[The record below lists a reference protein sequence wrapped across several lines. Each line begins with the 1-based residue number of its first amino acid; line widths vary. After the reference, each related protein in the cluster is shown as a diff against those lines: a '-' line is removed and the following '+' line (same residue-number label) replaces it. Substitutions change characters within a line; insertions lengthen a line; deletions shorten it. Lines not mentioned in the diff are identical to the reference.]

1 MALPSGLLLAPA
13 DSARTVGEVY
23 GISLLATLPLLGA
36 AVALF
41 ALRRTSGGARA
52 AICRATVVAL
62 LAMYAG
68 RFLPVHWMVW
78 IVPEGLAAP
87 LVALGRLQISST
99 SAGAATVLPAA
110 AMRSVWGAGG
120 VGAILALYWCGV
132 AFLLFRLV
140 RGRWRLRRLVASATA
155 LDSRRWR
162 TLLAAAGR
170 RAGLDARAIARAR
183 LYTSSAV
190 RVPMTWGA
198 LSRPVIVIPP
208 AAARWEPAQ
217 LHAALVH
224 ECSHIGQ
231 GDARF
236 ALASQVMCALY
247 WFHPGAWWLSRELQ
261 RSAELACDDRVLLSG
276 VRRSDYAELLVM
288 ALGSTG
294 SGRALASPA
303 TALVQRAGIR
313 GRLSAIV
320 DTARVVRVP
329 SPVAVTAAIAVSAL
343 VAIPLGTVRVSPTRE
358 VLTTLMRDGRWESRA
373 YAVVRLAQR
382 ADSVEVARDA
392 AAHDPSPEVRAWAHY
407 ALARERSSAAMAP
420 VRAAPPPQDEAA
432 QDSAA
437 AIAPAASPAF
447 HP

>member
-1 MALPSGLLLAPA
+1 MAIPAGLLLAPA
-13 DSARTVGEVY
+13 DSARAVGEVY
-23 GISLLATLPLLGA
+23 GISLLATIPMVGA

-41 ALRRTSGGARA
+41 ALRRAGGGARA
-52 AICRATVVAL
+52 TVCRAAVIAL
-62 LAMYAG
+62 LAMYVG

-87 LVALGRLQISST
+87 LVALGRLQLIGA
-99 SAGAATVLPAA
+99 SAGGATVFPVGATTGA
-110 AMRSVWGAGG
+110 WGAGG

-132 AFLLFRLV
+132 ATMLLRLM
-140 RGRWRLRRLVASATA
+140 RGRWRLGRLRATARA

-162 TLLAAAGR
+162 TLLDAAGR
-170 RAGLDARAIARAR
+170 AAGLDAGTLARVR
-183 LYTSSAV
+183 LHTSKAV

-198 LSRPVIVIPP
+198 RSRPVIVIPP
-208 AAARWEPAQ
+208 AATRWEPAK

-224 ECSHIGQ
+224 ECSHIAQ

-236 ALASQVMCALY
+236 ALASQVMCALF
-247 WFHPGAWWLSRELQ
+247 WFHPGAWWLSREL
-261 RSAELACDDRVLLSG
+261 RRTAELACDDRVLLSG

-288 ALGSTG
+288 ALGAKGTA
-294 SGRALASPA
+294 RFATPA
-303 TALVQRAGIR
+303 IALVVPSGIR

-320 DTARVVRVP
+320 DTARVLRTP
-329 SPVAVTAAIAVSAL
+329 SPVAVTAAIALSAV
-343 VAIPLGTVRVSPTRE
+343 VAVPLGTVRVSPTRD

-407 ALARERSSAAMAP
+407 ALAREGNSAPIAP
-420 VRAAPPPQDEAA
+420 RRDALPLHDEAA
-432 QDSAA
+432 EDSAA
-437 AIAPAASPAF
+437 AIDPVASPAF
-447 HP
+447 QL

>member
-1 MALPSGLLLAPA
+1 MAIPAGLLLAPA
-13 DSARTVGEVY
+13 DSARAVGEVY
-23 GISLLATLPLLGA
+23 GISLLATIPMVGA

-41 ALRRTSGGARA
+41 ALRRAGGGARA
-52 AICRATVVAL
+52 TVCRAAVIAL
-62 LAMYAG
+62 LAMYVG

-87 LVALGRLQISST
+87 LVALGRLQLSSASAGGATVFPDGATT
-99 SAGAATVLPAA
+99 SA
-110 AMRSVWGAGG
+110 WGGRG
-120 VGAILALYWCGV
+120 VGATLALYWCGV
-132 AFLLFRLV
+132 AVMLLRLV
-140 RGRWRLRRLVASATA
+140 RGRWRLGRLRATASA

-162 TLLAAAGR
+162 SMLHAAGR
-170 RAGLDARAIARAR
+170 AAGLDADALARAR
-183 LYTSSAV
+183 LYTSKAV
-190 RVPMTWGA
+190 RVPMTWGTR
-198 LSRPVIVIPP
+198 SRPLIVIPP
-208 AAARWEPAQ
+208 AAMRWEPRQ

-224 ECSHIGQ
+224 ECSHIAQ

-236 ALASQVMCALY
+236 ALASQVMCALF

-261 RSAELACDDRVLLSG
+261 RTAELACDDRVLLSG

-288 ALGSTG
+288 ALGARGTA
-294 SGRALASPA
+294 RFASPA
-303 TALVQRAGIR
+303 IALVERSGIR

-320 DTARVVRVP
+320 DTARVLRTP
-329 SPVAVTAAIAVSAL
+329 SPIAVTAAIALSAL
-343 VAIPLGTVRVSPTRE
+343 VAVPLGTVRVSPTRD

-407 ALARERSSAAMAP
+407 ALAREGNSATAL
-420 VRAAPPPQDEAA
+420 PPYDALPLHDEAVA
-432 QDSAA
+432 DSAA
-437 AIAPAASPAF
+437 AIAPVASPAF